1 MYMYNLQH
9 SRFSVEQLIH
19 ACVYK
24 TVTMNGVVHDIENV
38 LLVSLASLPSHT
50 AGVIFYIYTVC
61 VCIRRCILALRLPM
75 HYVLI

>member
-9 SRFSVEQLIH
+9 GRFSVEQLIH

-38 LLVSLASLPSHT
+38 LLVSLPSHT
-50 AGVIFYIYTVC
+50 AGVIFYIY
-61 VCIRRCILALRLPM
+61 IYIL
-75 HYVLI
+75 YVYVSDDAFWP